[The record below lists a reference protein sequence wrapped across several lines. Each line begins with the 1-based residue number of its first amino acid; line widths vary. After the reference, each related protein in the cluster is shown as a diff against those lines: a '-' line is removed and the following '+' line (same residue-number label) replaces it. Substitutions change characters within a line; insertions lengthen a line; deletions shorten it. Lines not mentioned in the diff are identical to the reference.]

1 MKILLCSSPCEP
13 FDFLKANGQKLR
25 SAGDESV
32 VPKIAITALMKW
44 MEKNGYPRSDC
55 TFIDFDMLLP
65 SDEEMLEY
73 FRKYA
78 PDVIGI
84 SASTSGTYAHIKHIA
99 ALVKSVCP
107 ETFIV
112 MGGNLSASSNLVLR
126 KTDVDMCVV
135 GDGEI
140 AWVKLLDHIKQ
151 HGLSMDNPLLEDIPG
166 LSYLDKN
173 GELIFTGYGEKLSE
187 ELMDTIP
194 DYEIFR
200 EGLQGQDHLLA
211 NYFRVGR
218 TNAWFKD
225 NPKTHEPGRR
235 PMIAMLQANK
245 GCVVK
250 CTFCQRGVKGYR
262 SEPMERLDAHLKEIK
277 EKFDVGFIHVIDE
290 NFGSDADRAAQFA
303 ELMKEHDLIW
313 VATGVR
319 CTSVTRDRIKHFAE
333 NNCVA
338 LKFGVESG
346 SQKILDIM
354 EKKFTVQDVKN
365 AIGWCSEF
373 NIFSPLALMF
383 GMPGETLETAKETGR
398 FMAEIAL
405 ETNIS
410 PDNNHDILYLVPFP
424 GTPAYEYGQQ
434 IGIIGTSLEE
444 EEYYLLNIFTA
455 PSYKLAYVNMNGA
468 GLSEVLFWDVL
479 AQLEATRHYL
489 KHKEA
494 YKDEN
499 LSPLR
504 RQGIPYRDSTIF
516 SEGIFTIVRRKVK
529 ARKWRISFIPYV
541 SIFIEKKIAKSVS
554 WARVPRWILYP
565 AVRALLLLEYYA
577 ICYVFKK
584 RQKDRESTSLDSRCY
599 EFATV
604 AKAVDRVDD
613 DFRISF
619 PGRRLVSLRTI
630 TLKNRKSDGDK
641 TAKNLIKLAGG
652 I

>member
-25 SAGDESV
+25 SMGDEAV
-32 VPKIAITALMKW
+32 VPKIAISSLMKW
-44 MEKNGYPRSDC
+44 MDKNGYPLSEC
-55 TFIDFDMLLP
+55 NFIDIDMLLP
-65 SDEEMLEY
+65 SDEELLGY
-73 FRKYA
+73 FRKYM

-84 SASTSGTYAHIKHIA
+84 SASTSGTYAHIKHISS
-99 ALVKSVCP
+99 LVKVACP
-107 ETFIV
+107 EAFVV
-112 MGGNLSASSNLVLR
+112 MGGNLSASANLVLR
-126 KTDVDMCVV
+126 KTTVDMCVV

-140 AWVKLLDHIKQ
+140 AWVKLLDHIKL
-151 HGLSMDNPLLEDIPG
+151 HGTSKDNKLLEAIPG

-173 GELIFTGYGEKLSE
+173 DELIFTGYGDKLSE
-187 ELMDTIP
+187 ELMDILP

-200 EGLQGQDHLLA
+200 KGLQGQDHLLS
-211 NYFRVGR
+211 NYFRVAR
-218 TNAWFKD
+218 SNSWFKD
-225 NPKTHEPGRR
+225 SPKTHEPGRR
-235 PMIAMLQANK
+235 PMIAMLPVNK

-262 SEPMERLDAHLKEIK
+262 SGSIERMDAHLAEII

-290 NFGSDADRAAQFA
+290 NFGSDAEQAAEFA
-303 ELMKEHDLIW
+303 QLMKKHDLIW

-319 CTSVTRDRIKHFAE
+319 CTSVTRERIKFFSD

-365 AIGWCSEF
+365 AIGWCAEF
-373 NIFSPLALMF
+373 NMLSPLAIMF

-410 PDNNHDILYLVPFP
+410 PDNNHDIFYLVPFP
-424 GTPAYEYGQQ
+424 GTPVYEYGQQ
-434 IGIIGTSLEE
+434 IGVIGTSLEE
-444 EEYYLLNIFTA
+444 EERYLLNIFTA
-455 PSYKLAYVNMNGA
+455 PSYKLAYVNLNGA

-489 KHKEA
+489 KL
-494 YKDEN
+494 KDVYRKSG
-499 LSPLR
+499 LTAVK
-504 RQGIPYRDSTIF
+504 RQGISYTDSTIF
-516 SEGIFTIVRRKVK
+516 SEGIFAIVKRKAL

-565 AVRALLLLEYYA
+565 VIRFLLLIEYYA
-577 ICYVFKK
+577 ILHVFKK
-584 RQKDRESTSLDSRCY
+584 RNKGCY
-599 EFATV
+599 EFTTV
-604 AKAVDRVDD
+604 RKPVARVND
-613 DFRISF
+613 DFRNAF
-619 PGRRLVSLRTI
+619 PGKNMVSLRTI
-630 TLKNRKSDGDK
+630 VFKNRNADEDRTG
-641 TAKNLIKLAGG
+641 KNLIKLAGG